1 MASIPVKELREI
13 DVAGRNPRKAGVMA
27 LFYPDRD
34 DITKIVLL
42 LRKEYKG
49 VHSNQVGFPGG
60 KREKEDKDIRATA
73 LRETMEEV
81 GVASGK
87 IEVIRAM
94 TTLYIPPSNFL
105 VHPFLGVMK
114 EPPVFFPQE
123 EEVEEVIEVPL
134 GDVLDD
140 SLVSRKTITTSYAV
154 NVNVPVF
161 NLKGYVVWGATAAM
175 LSEVRD
181 LVGSAL
187 R

>member
-161 NLKGYVVWGATAAM
+161 NLEGYVVWGATAAM